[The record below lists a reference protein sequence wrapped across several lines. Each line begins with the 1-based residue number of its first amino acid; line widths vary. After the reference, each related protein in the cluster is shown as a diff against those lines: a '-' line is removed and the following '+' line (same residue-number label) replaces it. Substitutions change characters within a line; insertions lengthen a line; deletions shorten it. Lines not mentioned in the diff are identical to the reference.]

1 MGAGRFDQAAGGQKQ
16 FFAVDGTRTGD
27 DPGTISTDLL
37 GADRDPRVARSE
49 LAVGELEWLRDGYHL
64 GNARSLDKE
73 VAQGE
78 WIRADDADYGALV
91 RSEERRVG
99 KECRGRGARYNEK

>member
-49 LAVGELEWLRDGYHL
+49 LAVGELEWLRNGYHL
-64 GNARSLDKE
+64 AYARSLDKE
-73 VAQGE
+73 VRQGA
-78 WIRADDADYGALV
+78 WIRSDDAAQRALV
-91 RSEERRVG
+91 AAAQMPPAAV
-99 KECRGRGARYNEK
+99 CRQLVR